1 MPLIVMITKEVP
13 KPNDLDQ
20 MIAIKKMIADV
31 DIIPLQKMM
40 NQKEILLA
48 REKILIGFQEGLNIL
63 HPYLMNPKGE
73 TLKKRPLKQKSNV
86 KKILMIQMPMIKK
99 QNPKSN
105 LTWSKLN
112 LKVAAL
118 HQVRVQARLQ
128 AVLQKIQM
136 TKKIN
141 VLKKN

>member
-1 MPLIVMITKEVP
+1 MG
-13 KPNDLDQ
+13 
-20 MIAIKKMIADV
+20 
-31 DIIPLQKMM
+31 M

-112 LKVAAL
+112 LKVVA
-118 HQVRVQARLQ
+118 HSE

>member
-1 MPLIVMITKEVP
+1 MITKEVP

-31 DIIPLQKMM
+31 DIIPLQKMI

-86 KKILMIQMPMIKK
+86 KKILMIQMPMIK
-99 QNPKSN
+99 
-105 LTWSKLN
+105 
-112 LKVAAL
+112 
-118 HQVRVQARLQ
+118 VRYTVP
-128 AVLQKIQM
+128 
-136 TKKIN
+136 
-141 VLKKN
+141 